1 MPGASVAVK
10 PQAGILARPAGREPP
25 RFHSW
30 RFRNEVAFA
39 GCHPGGLCTWLHRAF
54 AQSATPAPAAAA
66 PAAPAASDKTTL
78 SYAIGYDMARDLAE
92 RKVDLDV
99 NTLIRGI
106 QEGYAKKPPT
116 MPGDKLAASL
126 SAFQKKMAEQE
137 RADFERV
144 SRENKTKSDAFLTAN
159 RAKPGVTAL
168 PSGVQYRVIE
178 PGTGA
183 KPTAASTVA
192 VHLRGSI
199 SDRPGIRQHLFR
211 RRTRQPASFKVS
223 EFPLAGLKEAI
234 LMMPVGSRWEVYIP
248 ADKAYGNDPRSP
260 IGPGQAVVFDIK
272 LVSTK

>member
-1 MPGASVAVK
+1 MKLRLLAATLAAVALSSSAV
-10 PQAGILARPAGREPP
+10 L
-25 RFHSW
+25 
-30 RFRNEVAFA
+30 
-39 GCHPGGLCTWLHRAF
+39 
-54 AQSATPAPAAAA
+54 AQSATPAPAAS
-66 PAAPAASDKTTL
+66 APAASDKTTL

-92 RKVDLDV
+92 RKVDLDMT
-99 NTLIRGI
+99 TLIRGI
-106 QEGYAKKPPT
+106 QEGYAKKAPT

-126 SAFQKKMAEQE
+126 SAFQKRMADQE

-159 RAKPGVTAL
+159 RSKPGVTVL
-168 PSGVQYRVIE
+168 PSGVQYKIID

-183 KPTAASTVA
+183 KPTSASTVS

-199 SDRPGIRQHLFR
+199 STGQEFAN
-211 RRTRQPASFKVS
+211 TYSTANAQPASFKVS
-223 EFPLAGLKEAI
+223 EFPIAGVKEAI